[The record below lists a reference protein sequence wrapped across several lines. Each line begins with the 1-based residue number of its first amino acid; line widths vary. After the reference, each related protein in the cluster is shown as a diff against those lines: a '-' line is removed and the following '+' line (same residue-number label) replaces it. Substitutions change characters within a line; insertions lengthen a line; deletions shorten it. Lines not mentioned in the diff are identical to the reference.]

1 MADSPKLQIKDYFQ
15 LDAQEQKNWLAK
27 MQKHI
32 DACQQLMADIKA
44 GKNV

>member
-1 MADSPKLQIKDYFQ
+1 MTSEINFSATGSTF
-15 LDAQEQKNWLAK
+15 AEAEKNWLAK